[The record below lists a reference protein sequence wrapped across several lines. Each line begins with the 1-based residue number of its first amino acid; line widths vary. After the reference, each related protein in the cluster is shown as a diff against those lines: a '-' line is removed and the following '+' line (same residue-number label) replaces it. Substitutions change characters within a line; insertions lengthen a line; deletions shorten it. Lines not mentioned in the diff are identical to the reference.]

1 MAALELSADRRRL
14 VVALLAAMCAALS
27 LLLLGGIAAA
37 QAQQAQPL
45 VSNIEQHHDT
55 SVGLS
60 GKDLAQSFT
69 TGTTALGYHL
79 TSLEL
84 NLEVGSLLSNTTTHI
99 PTVTLHRDAP
109 TGPKV
114 ADFIGPAALPVN
126 IVDVYYFRPT
136 TIVLLEELT
145 TYWVVAESSG
155 VVIAS

>member
-99 PTVTLHRDAP
+99 PR
-109 TGPKV
+109 
-114 ADFIGPAALPVN
+114 
-126 IVDVYYFRPT
+126 R
-136 TIVLLEELT
+136 
-145 TYWVVAESSG
+145 
-155 VVIAS
+155 